1 MCCKIVS
8 QHPMEPVS
16 YGKRQ
21 RKYFIGKKEKDVEY
35 LVGNKKEKE
44 VEYLVGNEKE
54 RSSILLE

>member
-1 MCCKIVS
+1 MLQDSIS
-8 QHPMEPVS
+8 TYNGAGS

-54 RSSILLE
+54 RLSILLE

>member
-1 MCCKIVS
+1 
-8 QHPMEPVS
+8 MERDRGS
-16 YGKRQ
+16 ISLERKR
-21 RKYFIGKKEKDVEY
+21 KMY